1 MASQNSIESVDDCAH
16 CIEDLRNVWVGDWNC
31 PGCRARMLARLPSRE
46 FRLGWMHRWRE
57 QGEHLMAMA
66 VSERLRMMDQA
77 RGRVVR

>member
-1 MASQNSIESVDDCAH
+1 
-16 CIEDLRNVWVGDWNC
+16 
-31 PGCRARMLARLPSRE
+31 MLARLPSRE